1 MITLRNASP
10 SASSVPGRSCS
21 QMSDFFATTVSRGSI
36 VMICGLLSSDS
47 RTLKR
52 VSPSGPECGGLWPQY
67 MIIAGGVPPVKS
79 QTGRSPIV
87 WMHVFTRGWKHC
99 ANPGSHQFG
108 VPSALPKRETQRM

>member
-1 MITLRNASP
+1 M
-10 SASSVPGRSCS
+10 
-21 QMSDFFATTVSRGSI
+21 
-36 VMICGLLSSDS
+36 LSSDS

-67 MIIAGGVPPVKS
+67 MISSGGVPPVKS
-79 QTGRSPIV
+79 QTGKSPIV
-87 WMHVFTRGWKHC
+87 WMQVFTRGWKHC

>member
-21 QMSDFFATTVSRGSI
+21 QTSDFFARTVSRGSI
-36 VMICGLLSSDS
+36 VMSRGFVSNAS

-67 MIIAGGVPPVKS
+67 MVSAGGVPPVKS
-79 QTGRSPIV
+79 QTGKSPIV
-87 WMHVFTRGWKHC
+87 WMQVLTRG
-99 ANPGSHQFG
+99 
-108 VPSALPKRETQRM
+108 